1 MDIKALMKY
10 REIWNQFTARH
21 PKFFAFLQTV
31 KNRELPEGTIAE
43 IVMKYP
49 DGSTMKTNI
58 QLTKEDIEIL
68 DMLDR

>member
-10 REIWNQFTARH
+10 REIWNHFTSRH
-21 PKFFAFLQTV
+21 PKFFAFLQAV